1 MLKIEIKNDGEL
13 SSFVIKKGREVFLL
27 DNLSDNEKVKLL
39 GSIAKAYELI
49 KYSMPIKKVL

>member
-1 MLKIEIKNDGEL
+1 MIKIEIKNDGEL

-27 DNLSDNEKVKLL
+27 GNLSDNDKVKLL

>member
-1 MLKIEIKNDGEL
+1 MIKIEIKNDGEL

-27 DNLSDNEKVKLL
+27 NNLSDNDKVKLL

-49 KYSMPIKKVL
+49 KYSMQIKKV